1 MREIVLFV
9 RQVFLTV
16 LAVSMFG
23 TIATAQSIETKSLE
37 QLYADALA
45 EGGEFVLRAGGD
57 KPDQIDYYL
66 NKFKARFPEL
76 KVTHSVD
83 VSLNHAPRYDNAR
96 EAGGQ
101 VNVPDVIQFQTLHD
115 FEYYKEHDLLE
126 RYKPANWDK
135 VFPDHRDPN
144 GYWTAMYG
152 VTFSNFV
159 NTDMLGEDFP
169 RDALDYL
176 KPSLKGKIIL
186 TYPHDD
192 DAVLYQFWNLKEQ
205 YGWEYLEKLVAN
217 EPVWVRGTA
226 MPYVAINNGWYA
238 ASFTT
243 FWSFET
249 APDSS
254 TRFVLP
260 KEDYFLTWFQTAAI
274 PTQAKNKAAA
284 RLYMNWMLSEE
295 MQGTWLQFP
304 VRYDIQPPAGYKSV
318 MHYNTSPGDF
328 RRWMMQRDQVERF
341 RLQMRQLIGEA
352 EGPTPVDID
361 YSVKPE

>member
-1 MREIVLFV
+1 MKTMFRFARRAVYAA
-9 RQVFLTV
+9 
-16 LAVSMFG
+16 LAVSVS
-23 TIATAQSIETKSLE
+23 TASVFAQDIETKSMDE
-37 QLYADALA
+37 LYAEALA

-57 KPDQIDYYL
+57 KSDQIDYYL
-66 NKFKARFPEL
+66 DKFKARFPEL
-76 KVTHSVD
+76 NVTHSVD

-96 EAGGQ
+96 AAGGET
-101 VNVPDVIQFQTLHD
+101 NVPDVIQFQTLHD
-115 FEYYKEHDLLE
+115 FEYYKEHGLLE
-126 RYKPANWDK
+126 QYKPANWDR

-159 NTDMLGEDFP
+159 NTEMLGEDVP

-176 KPSLKGKIIL
+176 DPDLKGKVIL

-205 YGWEYLEKLVAN
+205 YGWDYLEKLVAN

-243 FWSFET
+243 FWSFES
-249 APDSS
+249 APDAK

-260 KEDYFLTWFQTAAI
+260 EEDYFLTWFQTAAI

-284 RLYMNWMLSEE
+284 KLYMNWMLSEE

-304 VRYDIQPPAGYKSV
+304 VRFDIEAPGGYKSV
-318 MHYNTSPGDF
+318 LHHNTSPGDF

-352 EGPTPVDID
+352 VGPTPVDID